1 MQRTIAIVATL
12 DTKAAEVAYIRDLIE
27 ARGHRA
33 LVFDAGVLGE
43 APFAPDVTRDAI
55 ARAAGM
61 SIEEVRGLPNEGQAI
76 FIMAEGAARVVRGLY
91 DEGRLDA
98 ILGVGG
104 SMGTSLGLAAMRAL
118 PVGVP
123 KLMVSTI
130 GFSPLV
136 TPDAVAKDQ
145 VMMQVPVD
153 LYGLNAINRHSLDAA
168 AAAICAMAE
177 GAGKIVVAKPL
188 VAVTTRG
195 IMHYLQWIKPAL
207 ETRGYEVVVIHA
219 VGTVGGGTFEDLVRQ
234 GLFSVVLDLCTGE
247 VIEELNGGA
256 LRAGPGRLEAAGEM
270 GIPQIVAPGCM
281 EFFHWP
287 GPSET
292 APPDRKVH
300 IHNPLVVGVKATA
313 QEMVAA
319 AEVMAQKLNRAKGP
333 VKVLIPLLGWD
344 LHDQPGHVF
353 HDPEGRAAFLDTL
366 KRCLHPRVELME
378 LNCHINDQ
386 PFAEAVLQVLDKT
399 LAISSTNFLDPT

>member
-1 MQRTIAIVATL
+1 MQKTIAILATL
-12 DTKAAEVAYIRDLIE
+12 DTKAAEVAYIMDLIE
-27 ARGHRA
+27 ARGHRV
-33 LVFDAGVLGE
+33 LVVDAGVLGE
-43 APFAPDVTRDAI
+43 APFVPGVNRDVI
-55 ARAAGM
+55 ARATGM

-76 FIMAEGAARVVRGLY
+76 SIMAEGAARVVRALY

-98 ILGVGG
+98 ILSVGG
-104 SMGTSLGLAAMRAL
+104 SMGTSVGLAAMRSL

-136 TPDAVAKDQ
+136 TPDAVANDQ

-177 GAGKIVVAKPL
+177 GAGKVVAARPL

-207 ETRGYEVVVIHA
+207 EARGYEVVVIHA
-219 VGTVGGGTFEDLVRQ
+219 VGTVGGGTFENLVSQ
-234 GLFSVVLDLCTGE
+234 GLFCAVLDLCTGE

-270 GIPQIVAPGCM
+270 GIPQVVAPGCM
-281 EFFHWP
+281 DFFHWP
-287 GPSET
+287 GSPES

-300 IHNPLVVGVKATA
+300 IHNSLVVGVKATT

-319 AEVMAQKLNRAKGP
+319 AEVMGRKLNRAKGP

-344 LHDQPGHVF
+344 LHDQPGHIF
-353 HDPEGRAAFLDTL
+353 HDPEGRAAFLDAL
-366 KRCLHPRVELME
+366 KRCLHPRVEIVE

-386 PFAEAVLQVLDKT
+386 PFAEAVLLGLDT
-399 LAISSTNFLDPT
+399 MLEGRL